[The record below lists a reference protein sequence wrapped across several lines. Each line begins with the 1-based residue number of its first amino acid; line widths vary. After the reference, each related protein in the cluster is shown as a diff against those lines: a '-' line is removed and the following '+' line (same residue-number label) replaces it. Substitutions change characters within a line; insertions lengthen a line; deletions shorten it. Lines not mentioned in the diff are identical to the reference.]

1 MGKIE
6 KFKYANHEEW
16 KAIRRKYVGGSEAG
30 SIIGLNPYKSAY
42 ALWAEKTGRIPEF
55 EGNMATKVGTYMED
69 FIAHLFA
76 EETGKKVQKVN
87 TSLHNTDYPFA
98 IANIDR
104 KIVGEKAGL
113 EIKNTTSLPVIKH
126 LKNCDFPE
134 MYLAQCTHYLAVT
147 GLERWYLAVLVNC
160 KELKLYTL
168 ERDEAEIKAL
178 MDAEKEFWKFVQM
191 DVAPMPD
198 GADSTSDALLSMYP
212 NSTDDA
218 VDLVAFSTELE
229 EYMALSDQIKNL
241 TKMKDE
247 KANIIKEFMKDAGY
261 GRNGKYS
268 VSYKSQERR
277 TFDTKRFEKENQ
289 SLDLSD
295 YYKVSTSRVFKVT
308 KKGE

>member
-1 MGKIE
+1 MIKE
-6 KFKYANHEEW
+6 FEFKDHEEW
-16 KAIRRKYVGGSEAG
+16 LAIRKKYIGGSDAG
-30 SIIGLNPYKSAY
+30 AVVGLNSYKSAY
-42 ALWAEKTGRIPEF
+42 ALWAEKTGKVPGF
-55 EGNMATKVGTYMED
+55 EGNMATKVGTYLEE
-69 FIAHLFA
+69 FVAKLFE
-76 EETGKKVQKVN
+76 EETGKKVRRKNRTMVN
-87 TSLHNTDYPFA
+87 DLYPFA
-98 IANIDR
+98 CANVDR
-104 KIVGEKAGL
+104 LVVGEKSLL
-113 EIKNTTSLPVIKH
+113 EVKTTTSIPVMKQ
-126 LKNCDFPE
+126 LKGKDFPE
-134 MYLAQCTHYLAVT
+134 CYYAQVVHYLAVT
-147 GLERWYLAVLVNC
+147 GLKKAYLAVLVNC
-160 KELKLYTL
+160 RELKVYEL

-247 KANIIKEFMKDAGY
+247 KANIIKEYMKDAGY